1 MQLLNRSL
9 RLDYAGYYDR
19 LNGWKRKNIEFR
31 EGELNESLLY
41 KYCGLWMNDQIY
53 RLLMEIE
60 KHLTDSGLYRRE
72 AKHHFLEAKKE
83 MRRYNALLPSRHNLT
98 DERFAEVMQNME
110 DQLIPS
116 LNVLY
121 YAISQELLDRNLCG
135 ERNALLSKI
144 VVVGMLSAA
153 NKVIVEHFRKE
164 TARLVGV
171 PSPHLDFLYMERL
184 KDDMSRL
191 DTALFPALQ
200 GIDLTESGEVMKAFN
215 GMVRKMTSKKEFGR
229 AIRIEQ
235 S

>member
-31 EGELNESLLY
+31 EGELDESLLY

-110 DQLIPS
+110 DLLKPS
-116 LNVLY
+116 LDILCFSV
-121 YAISQELLDRNLCG
+121 SQQLLHHDLTGELNS
-135 ERNALLSKI
+135 LLSKI

-153 NKVIVEHFRKE
+153 NKVNASRM
-164 TARLVGV
+164 TCRASTL
-171 PSPHLDFLYMERL
+171 PS
-184 KDDMSRL
+184 SRR
-191 DTALFPALQ
+191 
-200 GIDLTESGEVMKAFN
+200 SKA
-215 GMVRKMTSKKEFGR
+215 
-229 AIRIEQ
+229 
-235 S
+235 